1 MATYN
6 GERFLSEQIDSILK
20 QLNQDDELIV
30 SDDGSTD
37 KTLDIIREYNDPRI
51 KLLYNNQ
58 HNYTS
63 NFENA
68 LKHAAGDFIF
78 LSDQDDIWDDNKV
91 AIALSYLKKYDFIMS
106 NALIVDGNNHIISKS
121 RNSQFLIG
129 TGFLRNIIKT
139 YYLGCCFSFNKK
151 VLSAVLPFPPNRE
164 LCLHDAWITVV
175 SELLFKTHVC
185 NECLIRYRMH
195 GSNASSGSVGIT
207 NSFYRMIIIRLY
219 LFFSVLKR
227 GIAYKLGNRI

>member
-6 GERFLSEQIDSILK
+6 GECFLREQIDSILK
-20 QLNQDDELIV
+20 QLDDDDELII

-37 KTLDIIREYNDPRI
+37 KTLDIIREYNDNRI

-68 LKHAAGDFIF
+68 LRHAKGDYIF
-78 LSDQDDIWDDNKV
+78 LSDQDDIWEDNKV
-91 AIALSYLKKYDFIMS
+91 AITLSYLKKYDFIVS
-106 NALIVDGNNHIISKS
+106 NATIIDRNNSIISNS
-121 RNSQFLIG
+121 RNSNFLIG

-139 YYLGCCFSFNKK
+139 YYLGCCMAFKRK
-151 VLSAVLPFPPNRE
+151 VLNVALPFPTNRS
-164 LCLHDAWITVV
+164 LCYHDAWITVV

-185 NECLIRYRMH
+185 NECLIRYRIH
-195 GSNASSGSVGIT
+195 ENNVSSGSVGIT
-207 NSFYRMIIIRLY
+207 NSFFKMFAIRLY
-219 LFFSVLKR
+219 LFYSILRRWIALK
-227 GIAYKLGNRI
+227 KGNRT